1 MAHTA
6 RSEDDKKEFFD
17 TPEILEQKV
26 TQLAEWIKQSNHL
39 ICFTV
44 SIYNNHSVN
53 HMIIL
58 L

>member
-44 SIYNNHSVN
+44 SIYIY
-53 HMIIL
+53 IIIQ
-58 L
+58 